1 MFNTL
6 LQNLNLQ
13 NIDIQGIIIR
23 VFVVCISLSFHEM
36 CHAWRAYK
44 LGDDTAQRA
53 GRLTMNPLKHLDPI
67 GTIMMIVARVGWAK
81 PVPINPVLFTRAKT
95 MKRGIVEVSLAG
107 PLSNLFLAIVSY
119 FLLQTANLVQILGF
133 GTVTAIN
140 TVNPVIDVLETLFI
154 YLYISNIYLAIFNLL
169 PVPPLDGFKIF
180 GAMLPG
186 KWYYKL
192 MDYERYIGL
201 VFLAIIFFAG
211 SVFGSILSVVAT
223 PFQFIIEK
231 PINFLFDS
239 IFKLF

>member
-1 MFNTL
+1 
-6 LQNLNLQ
+6 
-13 NIDIQGIIIR
+13 
-23 VFVVCISLSFHEM
+23 
-36 CHAWRAYK
+36 
-44 LGDDTAQRA
+44 
-53 GRLTMNPLKHLDPI
+53 MNPLKHLDPI

-107 PLSNLFLAIVSY
+107 PLSNLFLAVVSY

-133 GTVTAIN
+133 GAVTSANSI
-140 TVNPVIDVLETLFI
+140 NPVIDVLETLFV

-169 PVPPLDGFKIF
+169 PVPPLDGFKVF
-180 GAMLPG
+180 GSMLPG

-211 SVFGSILSVVAT
+211 SVFGSVLRVVAT

>member
-1 MFNTL
+1 MFSTL

-44 LGDDTAQRA
+44 LGDDTAQLA

-107 PLSNLFLAIVSY
+107 PLSNLFLAVVSY

-133 GTVTAIN
+133 GAVTSANSI
-140 TVNPVIDVLETLFI
+140 NPVIDVLETLFV

-169 PVPPLDGFKIF
+169 PVPPLDGFKVF
-180 GAMLPG
+180 GSMLPG

-211 SVFGSILSVVAT
+211 SVFGSVLRVVAT